1 MTKIG
6 LVLPEICPKTR
17 FNMLYRFNKLNRF
30 DKFNSKI
37 KPVTGWTGLTRLT
50 SLSTS
55 CRFEG
60 FQDFSFFK
68 VQGVHMN
75 WHLFLVFLIFFQ
87 INCFCSILST
97 WNGLTWLLM
106 ITIMFCFIHSSVKW
120 PEKVWFSGN
129 LAKNGQ
135 K

>member
-1 MTKIG
+1 MVFIKLFFITYSVKWPKIG

-55 CRFEG
+55 FSFQG
-60 FQDFSFFK
+60 FQDFIF
-68 VQGVHMN
+68 QGSGGPHELTLVIN
-75 WHLFLVFLIFFQ
+75 ESTFLLGFV
-87 INCFCSILST
+87 
-97 WNGLTWLLM
+97 
-106 ITIMFCFIHSSVKW
+106 
-120 PEKVWFSGN
+120 
-129 LAKNGQ
+129 
-135 K
+135 